1 MTDKKSQKKII
12 RLAVYARVSTDD
24 QTVENQIQILHDV
37 ALQKGWIA
45 PGGYICVYSDA
56 GISGRLARKKR
67 PAYDLLLKDVAAK
80 RVSMVACWSIDRAGR
95 SLSELLSFLA
105 ELEKRKCSLYLHQQQ
120 VDTSA
125 AAGRA
130 FLHMAMV
137 FAEFESSMI
146 GDRVR
151 AGMKRARAEGKVC
164 SQYPPLP
171 ADKQERIRAFLADRM
186 TVRKIAKEIG
196 CGHSPIQRIKR
207 EMEHA

>member
-1 MTDKKSQKKII
+1 MPSKKTI
-12 RLAVYARVSTDD
+12 RLAVYARVSTED
-24 QTVENQIQILHDV
+24 QTVENQIQILHEV
-37 ALQKGWIA
+37 AVQKGWIE
-45 PGGYICVYSDA
+45 PGGFICVYSDA
-56 GISGRLARKKR
+56 GLSGKLERKKR

-80 RVSMVACWSIDRAGR
+80 RVSMVACWAIDRAGR

-105 ELEKRKCSLYLHQQQ
+105 ELEKRKCGLYLHQQQ
-120 VDTSA
+120 VDSST

-146 GDRVR
+146 GDRVK
-151 AGMKRARAEGKVC
+151 AGMKRARSEGKQC

-171 ADKQERIRAFLADRM
+171 KEKQDRIREFLGE
-186 TVRKIAKEIG
+186 RKLTIRQIAKEIG

-207 EMEHA
+207 EMEYV